1 MKYMI
6 DYYAILFFSIF
17 IIFLTFIYFL
27 FYPFYKKILHLLFK
41 IDHKHDYHIF
51 FLSIILLYIS
61 VIIILSQCKK
71 FIYDQSL
78 LYYQEYQQRPLY
90 DLFHS
95 MIPYSEYSKYI
106 SEIILLFFILILFY
120 LLYKKRDISIFNHFI
135 ILLAIIQFV
144 RGILFS
150 ITLLPDS
157 SQNCTYSIFLGSC
170 NDLLFSGHIAVVFII
185 LLFTYQYKLFSTQI
199 QKIFVFLFIFMILFI
214 LSARNHYSIDV
225 IVALLTTYII
235 YYFYFT
241 NWYKKITKYF

>member
-1 MKYMI
+1 MKHII

-27 FYPFYKKILHLLFK
+27 FYPFYKKILDLLFK

-51 FLSIILLYIS
+51 FVAIILLYIS

-106 SEIILLFFILILFY
+106 SEMILLFFILILLY
-120 LLYKKRDISIFNHFI
+120 LFYKKRNISIFNHFI

-150 ITLLPDS
+150 LTLLPDS
-157 SQNCTYSIFLGSC
+157 SQNCTYGILLGSC

-185 LLFTYQYKLFSTQI
+185 LLFTYQYKLFSNQI
-199 QKIFVFLFIFMILFI
+199 QKIFLFLFVFMILFI